1 MPSAGRETV
10 ERATLRAFVASSTV
24 DEDHLL
30 LDEPT
35 WDDLDLDAV
44 AERLDRTV
52 SLPGRMVLYRML
64 RTPSLS
70 ASVLAERER
79 LIGLFEKDQGLSAA
93 LREELA
99 RLNRTGS
106 S

>member
-1 MPSAGRETV
+1 MPSAGRERPSV

-44 AERLDRTV
+44 AERLGRTV
-52 SLPGRMVLYRML
+52 SLQVEASYTQEQYDIVLM
-64 RTPSLS
+64 
-70 ASVLAERER
+70 
-79 LIGLFEKDQGLSAA
+79 
-93 LREELA
+93 
-99 RLNRTGS
+99 
-106 S
+106 